1 MNRFLLL
8 PDFKIVFL
16 FVLVIFISSCKK
28 DAEQPSEAPRSFK
41 PSDVKVAAGATSAKL
56 TWTKPILSTGPL
68 SYSVDFSM
76 DSTFATVI
84 YTATS
89 DTTGVVVTDENLTVR
104 TPYFARVKAVA
115 TTTQPESKYLRSA
128 SFQLSG
134 VQLFLPVRDNEIKE
148 TNVSLRF
155 TPETGL
161 TIIVLTPATG
171 SAITAVLTAGDAA
184 AGIKAIAGLTG
195 STRYTAEL
203 FAGTKSKG
211 ITSFTTQ
218 VQTVYTAKL
227 SPGDDLAA
235 AISGAANGAIIG
247 LEPGVYTLSAATFIT
262 QKSITLKSTSG
273 NPSDT
278 KVNFKEFDIEGTG
291 AGISF
296 SGIEFDGTP
305 NAALYF
311 INFIGSQAA
320 SASAATFTNVG
331 VDNCFV
337 HGAATSFLR
346 ADRGAAAR
354 DFKINGISV
363 NNSIL
368 YDMGTNGSSAYYTFH
383 LNKMQF
389 NTLTVSN
396 STLYNAGP
404 GLIAASTTVTADI
417 PVIVIRNTT
426 VNGFGGNA
434 KYALLDV
441 SANPVNFSIQN
452 SIIAN
457 TPKSGLVNAAAV
469 RSTGPG
475 STLSMSN
482 TNYFNLSTAVTGGAP
497 LTFGTMTLS
506 NTQTQ
511 VLSWNSETS
520 VFTLPAGSPLRTA
533 SNSGTA
539 IGDPRWTY

>member
-1 MNRFLLL
+1 
-8 PDFKIVFL
+8 
-16 FVLVIFISSCKK
+16 
-28 DAEQPSEAPRSFK
+28 
-41 PSDVKVAAGATSAKL
+41 
-56 TWTKPILSTGPL
+56 
-68 SYSVDFSM
+68 
-76 DSTFATVI
+76 
-84 YTATS
+84 
-89 DTTGVVVTDENLTVR
+89 
-104 TPYFARVKAVA
+104 
-115 TTTQPESKYLRSA
+115 
-128 SFQLSG
+128 
-134 VQLFLPVRDNEIKE
+134 
-148 TNVSLRF
+148 
-155 TPETGL
+155 
-161 TIIVLTPATG
+161 
-171 SAITAVLTAGDAA
+171 
-184 AGIKAIAGLTG
+184 
-195 STRYTAEL
+195 
-203 FAGTKSKG
+203 
-211 ITSFTTQ
+211 
-218 VQTVYTAKL
+218 
-227 SPGDDLAA
+227 
-235 AISGAANGAIIG
+235 
-247 LEPGVYTLSAATFIT
+247 
-262 QKSITLKSTSG
+262 
-273 NPSDT
+273 
-278 KVNFKEFDIEGTG
+278 
-291 AGISF
+291 
-296 SGIEFDGTP
+296 
-305 NAALYF
+305 
-311 INFIGSQAA
+311 
-320 SASAATFTNVG
+320 
-331 VDNCFV
+331 
-337 HGAATSFLR
+337 
-346 ADRGAAAR
+346 
-354 DFKINGISV
+354 
-363 NNSIL
+363 
-368 YDMGTNGSSAYYTFH
+368 MGTNGSSAYYTFH

-469 RSTGPG
+469 RSTGAG